1 MQKKGLLLI
10 NWGTLLIICI
20 NLRSKKKMSD
30 KDRREVRSELK
41 LNALGHSYND
51 MYFFIIPFLLPLFRE
66 EFGINYIQSGLILT
80 IHIALRSIFSLVFGH
95 FGDKYEKRV
104 IIASGFIFSS
114 IFLGSLVWINNIHI
128 IATFLFLLAIGVST
142 FHPLATA
149 MVRENSKKHQ
159 RGRYLSLFSAAG
171 TVGTVVTS
179 LLFGFF
185 VQIWGWKM
193 TCLLLSLPG
202 YFLGFAYLKLKK
214 DKKNLKVKTE
224 KKTKRGHVNLFFIS
238 MGIRSLGLWAILSF
252 LPIYATDYL
261 GLKPEISAWIISII
275 FIGMFVGSLIS
286 SRIIDKN
293 HPLILVLS
301 ATIIT
306 TFLVLGITFIAQPIF
321 IVLLIGILG
330 ILEGIIFCSQST
342 WLTFICPANHQ
353 SKIFGISL
361 FVEGLSATIAP
372 ILYGWIADQFSLI
385 WAYRLAAI
393 PIFISFILF
402 LILHFLENKQ
412 DKAYEMKCLGHNES
426 PTEVI

>member
-1 MQKKGLLLI
+1 
-10 NWGTLLIICI
+10 
-20 NLRSKKKMSD
+20 MSD
-30 KDRREVRSELK
+30 KDRREVKSKLK

-66 EFGINYIQSGLILT
+66 EFGINYVQSGLILT
-80 IHIALRSIFSLVFGH
+80 IHVALRSIFSLVFGY

-104 IIASGFIFSS
+104 IIAIGFVCSS
-114 IFLGSLVWINNIHI
+114 IFLGSLIWINNIHT

-171 TVGTVVTS
+171 TAGIIVTS
-179 LLFGFF
+179 LLFGFL
-185 VQIWGWKM
+185 VQIWGWKT

-202 YFLGFAYLKLKK
+202 YFLGYAYLKSKK

-224 KKTKRGHVNLFFIS
+224 KKIKRGHINLFFIS
-238 MGIRSLGLWAILSF
+238 MGIRSLGFWAILSF

-261 GLKPEISAWIISII
+261 GLKPEISAWILSII
-275 FIGMFVGSLIS
+275 FIGMFIGSLIS

-306 TFLVLGITFIAQPIF
+306 TFLVLGITFIAQPIS
-321 IVLLIGILG
+321 IVLLIGTLG
-330 ILEGIIFCSQST
+330 IVEGIFFPSQTT
-342 WLTFICPANHQ
+342 WLTFICPVNHQ

-361 FVEGLSATIAP
+361 FVEGVSATIAP
-372 ILYGWIADQFSLI
+372 TLYGWIADQISLV

-393 PIFISFILF
+393 PLFISFILY
-402 LILHFLENKQ
+402 LTLHFLESKH
-412 DKAYEMKCLGHNES
+412 DKAYKMKLNLS
-426 PTEVI
+426 P

>member
-1 MQKKGLLLI
+1 
-10 NWGTLLIICI
+10 
-20 NLRSKKKMSD
+20 MSD
-30 KDRREVRSELK
+30 KDRREVKSKLK

-66 EFGINYIQSGLILT
+66 EFGINYVQSGLILT
-80 IHIALRSIFSLVFGH
+80 IHVALRSIFSLVFGY
-95 FGDKYEKRV
+95 FGDKYEKKV
-104 IIASGFIFSS
+104 IIASGFICSS
-114 IFLGSLVWINNIHI
+114 IFLGSLIWINNINTI
-128 IATFLFLLAIGVST
+128 VTFLFLLAIGVST

-171 TVGTVVTS
+171 TAGIIVAS
-179 LLFGFF
+179 LLFGVF

-202 YFLGFAYLKLKK
+202 YFLGYAYLKSKK
-214 DKKNLKVKTE
+214 DKKNHKVKKE
-224 KKTKRGHVNLFFIS
+224 KKTKRGHINLFFIS
-238 MGIRSLGLWAILSF
+238 MGIRSLGLWAVLSF
-252 LPIYATDYL
+252 LPLYATDYL

-293 HPLILVLS
+293 SPLILVLS

-306 TFLVLGITFIAQPIF
+306 TFLVLGITFIAQPIS
-321 IVLLIGILG
+321 IVLLIGTLG
-330 ILEGIIFCSQST
+330 IVEGIFFPSQST
-342 WLTFICPANHQ
+342 WLTFICPVNHQ

-361 FVEGLSATIAP
+361 FVEGVSATIAP
-372 ILYGWIADQFSLI
+372 TLYGWIADQFSLI

-393 PIFISFILF
+393 PLFISFVLF
-402 LILHFLENKQ
+402 LVLHFLENKHE
-412 DKAYEMKCLGHNES
+412 KAYKRELNLVSERG
-426 PTEVI
+426 